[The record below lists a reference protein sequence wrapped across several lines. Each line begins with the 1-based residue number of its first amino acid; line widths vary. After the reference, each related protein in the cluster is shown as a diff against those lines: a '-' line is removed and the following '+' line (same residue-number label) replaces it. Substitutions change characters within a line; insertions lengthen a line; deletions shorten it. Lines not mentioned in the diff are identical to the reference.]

1 MTKDKKKAIKEI
13 VESTKRSY
21 NPKYGCYVEEGQ
33 NPKKALHE
41 AQHRNSFNKNDVIG
55 MPMIKR

>member
-1 MTKDKKKAIKEI
+1 MTRDKKKAIKEI

-21 NPKYGCYVEEGQ
+21 DPKYGCYVEKGQ
-33 NPKKALHE
+33 DPNDALRK
-41 AQHRNSFNKNDVIG
+41 AQHHNSFNKNDVIG